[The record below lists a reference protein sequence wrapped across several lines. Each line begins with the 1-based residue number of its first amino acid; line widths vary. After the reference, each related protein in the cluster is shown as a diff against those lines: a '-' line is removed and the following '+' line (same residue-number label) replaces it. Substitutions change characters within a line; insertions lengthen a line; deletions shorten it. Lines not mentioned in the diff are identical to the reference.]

1 MNTLLF
7 CLLWLTTPSALP
19 GAKVQSLNVE
29 QLKAMTLLQQND
41 TLYVVNFWATW
52 CTPCV
57 GEMPYFEEAA
67 KKFSSQKVK
76 VVFVSL
82 NYPRELATVEK
93 FVNQKK
99 IESECYLLDAGNP
112 NIWID
117 KIEPEWGGS
126 IPATIMYKNGKK
138 VFFREG
144 EFTQN
149 ELDSIIKT
157 KIQ

>member
-1 MNTLLF
+1 MFLLSFLWISLSAAIANEKVQLISLDQLKVNTL
-7 CLLWLTTPSALP
+7 
-19 GAKVQSLNVE
+19 E
-29 QLKAMTLLQQND
+29 QNND

-52 CTPCV
+52 CKPCV
-57 GEMPYFEEAA
+57 AEMPYFEEAA
-67 KKFSSQKVK
+67 KNFAPEKVK

-82 NYPRELATVEK
+82 NYSRELASVEK
-93 FVNQKK
+93 FVKQKK
-99 IESECYLLDAGNP
+99 IVSPCYVLDAGNP

-144 EFTQN
+144 EFTQI

>member
-1 MNTLLF
+1 MNILLF
-7 CLLWLTTPSALP
+7 CLLWLTTPAALP
-19 GAKVQSLNVE
+19 GEKVQSLNVE
-29 QLKAMTLLQQND
+29 QLKAKTLLQQND

-52 CTPCV
+52 CKPCV

-67 KKFSSQKVK
+67 KKFADQKVK

-82 NYPRELATVEK
+82 NYPRELATVDK

-126 IPATIMYKNGKK
+126 IPATVMYKNGKK

>member
-1 MNTLLF
+1 MFLLSF
-7 CLLWLTTPSALP
+7 LWISLSSAL
-19 GAKVQSLNVE
+19 ASEKVPLLTLD
-29 QLKAMTLLQQND
+29 QLKANTISQNND

-52 CTPCV
+52 CKPCV
-57 GEMPYFEEAA
+57 AEMPYFEEAA
-67 KKFSSQKVK
+67 KSFAPQKVK

-99 IESECYLLDAGNP
+99 ISAPCYVLDAGNP

-117 KIEPEWGGS
+117 KIESEWGGS

>member
-1 MNTLLF
+1 MFLLVLFSISLSAASTNEKVNLITLD
-7 CLLWLTTPSALP
+7 
-19 GAKVQSLNVE
+19 
-29 QLKAMTLLQQND
+29 QLKAKTIEQNND

-52 CTPCV
+52 CKPCV
-57 GEMPYFEEAA
+57 AEMPYFEEAA
-67 KKFSSQKVK
+67 QKFAPEKVK
-76 VVFVSL
+76 IVFVSL
-82 NYPRELATVEK
+82 NYPRELGTVEK

-99 IESECYLLDAGNP
+99 VQAPCYLLDAGNP
-112 NIWID
+112 NVWID
-117 KIEPEWGGS
+117 KVEPDWGGS